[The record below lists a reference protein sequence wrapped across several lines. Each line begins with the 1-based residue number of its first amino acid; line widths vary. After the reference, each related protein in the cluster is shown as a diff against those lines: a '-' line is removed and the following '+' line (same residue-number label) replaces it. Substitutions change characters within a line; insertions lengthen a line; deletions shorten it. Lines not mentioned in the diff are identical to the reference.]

1 MTNYYLKRGDKAI
14 GPLPFERLEALYQ
27 AGKLQESTSIS
38 VSPKG
43 PWMPFSQL
51 QTEMSSGAIESS
63 GGNAATNGDGLF
75 SGGFP
80 MDGIPQIAPPVA
92 ATQYW
97 TPPQST
103 STASS
108 RRRTTDSSDF
118 EEEEAPFLV
127 RVLAPWAGE
136 NSLARYG
143 NLDRYTKIMKFF
155 TRLFFILGMIV
166 VGLGL
171 LVGTIWGCY
180 SLITG
185 KDLWAVLLRIEL
197 DDEDQPD
204 RYFVLVQMLAGYIGT
219 LIQLVFLHLF
229 YIVSMA
235 ICDFFRLAMDVE
247 ANTRRSR

>member
-27 AGKLQESTSIS
+27 VGKLQESTSVA

-92 ATQYW
+92 ASQYW
-97 TPPQST
+97 TPPQSA
-103 STASS
+103 STATS
-108 RRRTTDSSDF
+108 RRRTTDPSDF

-127 RVLAPWAGE
+127 RCFAPWAGE

-143 NLDRYTKIMKFF
+143 NLDRYAKIMKFV
-155 TRLFFILGMIV
+155 TRLLFVLGIVVVVIAFLSSTTTGIYAFVTGLDTNGEEIDRIYVFLGM
-166 VGLGL
+166 LGVYTILSIQFL
-171 LVGTIWGCY
+171 L
-180 SLITG
+180 
-185 KDLWAVLLRIEL
+185 
-197 DDEDQPD
+197 
-204 RYFVLVQMLAGYIGT
+204 
-219 LIQLVFLHLF
+219 LHLF